1 MADIR
6 SVEHLLAAFEA
17 LPTEEQA
24 LLELLSVQNMARTT
38 DPIARFALK
47 AELTAPG
54 GKRYSLTALKRL
66 VRKLAAADLLEKGR
80 YRKLKPNKRIVE
92 FITRKVER
100 EGRLERYLQV
110 LYRFDTGQDPQGP
123 SYLVAVR
130 QTHFFRKL
138 RWAAYANDVQRF
150 GELRD
155 AWMRDNH
162 QESLPVDVLKELF
175 TREFDADWIKS
186 RAPEIRDDS
195 LVCLADSAFTTLYPD
210 RALMGLVKEL
220 AKDAELPSELYDIAV
235 KHQLLCGDFKGAEE
249 LLSKDSSP
257 NGQMFRGWIA
267 CVRGQRD
274 AAIACFRN
282 GLRASPDS
290 MTSWFAPFYVFSLI
304 GTGEP
309 ACVREGATFIARA
322 LTEYKQ
328 NKLSKALNA
337 GTDFALGKA
346 ERARAKS
353 KSFAPHELVYQGPIT
368 ELFGTITYC
377 RCSDQALKHASD
389 RISFKAAESEAAGY
403 RWLALEY
410 HRLHR
415 WVNRDG
421 HGRSARDDRRD
432 DLGTV
437 PLMESLVKISQ
448 WKAGLSAL
456 RSLNPRDFAR
466 STRTRPKS
474 KARLVW
480 LVAVTE
486 SGLQLEAREQKMLK
500 SGSWSKGRR
509 IATMRLLEGTNL
521 RCLTDQDWAV
531 CDAIRY
537 ELHGYGYEFEDAF
550 AALIG
555 HQNVYRLDAPTT
567 RVEIVQASPEVH
579 VVPDGDAV
587 RIKLV
592 PAPPSSGD
600 TLIAAE
606 STTRISVTVF
616 EDKHHA
622 IFGVVGPKGLRVPA
636 GKSGKIGPAVETV
649 SKLATVQSDV
659 PGIIAAP
666 REVVADATPQFHL
679 TPFAEGLQA
688 VPVVRPFANAG
699 PTFPP
704 GEGRAAVFTH
714 IRGKGAR
721 TTRDLKKERRRLDAV
736 VSACRSLEGTSWN
749 GTGWVFERPEDCLEL
764 LDELHML
771 GDSVKLAWPKGEK
784 LKLRHRAGT
793 DRLFLRIR
801 SRTDWFN
808 VSGNVKVDTGLVL
821 TLRKLLDGLERGSG
835 RFVPLKGNEFLALT
849 DQFRQRAEELADIL
863 DGRGKSFRL
872 HPGRAFA
879 LGAILED
886 VGRVSSD
893 AAWKGQ
899 VKRFRAAQSMEPK
912 VPSTLQAELR
922 GYQVEGFRWAARLAT
937 WGAGACLADDMGL
950 GKTLQALAV
959 ILARTNS
966 GPSLVIAPTS
976 VCPNWIDET
985 YRFAPTLRP
994 VQFGP
999 GDRKAMLQE
1008 AGPFDLVVCSYGLL
1022 HYEAE
1027 NLAAVKW
1034 GTIVLDEA
1042 QAIKNSETKRWRAA
1056 MKLAGGFRMITT
1068 GTPIENHLGEL
1079 HSLFAFIN
1087 PGLLGTAKAFHQKF
1101 AQPIHQ
1107 YGNQN
1112 ARNRLKRLIRPFI
1125 LRRTKAAVL
1134 EELPPRTEIT
1144 LRISMTVEERA
1155 FYEAV
1160 RQQALESLSAPGGG
1174 AGGAAHLKVLAQITK
1189 LRRACCHPALVM
1201 PESPIASSKLKTF
1214 LKTVDD
1220 LIASRHKA
1228 LVFSQFV
1235 THLSIVRSHL
1245 DTKGLK
1251 YRYLDGSTPV
1261 RQRKR
1266 EIDAFQAGK
1275 GDLFLIS
1282 LRAGG
1287 QGLNLTAADYVIHL
1301 DPWWNPAVEDQAS
1314 DRAHRIGQTRP
1325 VTIYR
1330 LVMKDSIEEKI
1341 VDLHRTKRDL
1351 ADNLLAGTDMTGKM
1365 SADELLALL
1374 RKN

>member
-6 SVEHLLAAFEA
+6 SVEHLLAAFESLLA
-17 LPTEEQA
+17 EEQA
-24 LLELLSVQNMARTT
+24 LLELLSVENMARTT
-38 DPIARFALK
+38 DQIARFAVM
-47 AELTAPG
+47 AELAAPI
-54 GKRYSLTALKRL
+54 GKRYSLAALKRL
-66 VRKLAAADLLEKGR
+66 VQKLAAAELLEADR
-80 YRKLKPNKRIVE
+80 YRRLKPNARIVE
-92 FITRKVER
+92 AITKKVER
-100 EGRLERYLQV
+100 EGRLERCLQA
-110 LYRFDTGQDPQGP
+110 LYRFDNGQDPRNP
-123 SYLVAVR
+123 SYLVNVR
-130 QTHFFRKL
+130 SDQLLPKL
-138 RWAAYANDVQRF
+138 RRAAYSNDAQRF

-155 AWMRDNH
+155 AWPRYTR
-162 QESLPVDVLKELF
+162 QKSLPIDVLRDLF
-175 TREFDADWIKS
+175 TKQFDADWIVS
-186 RAPEIRDDS
+186 RAPGIRDES
-195 LVCLADSAFTTLYPD
+195 LVALAESGFQTQSPD
-210 RALMGLVKEL
+210 QALMGVIKKL
-220 AKDAELPSELYDIAV
+220 AKDADRPSDLSNIAV
-235 KHQLLCGDFKGAEE
+235 TNELLRGDFNSAEE
-249 LLSKDSSP
+249 LLPKDSSP
-257 NGQMFRGWIA
+257 NGQMFRGWLA

-274 AAIACFRN
+274 AAIAYFRK
-282 GLRASPDS
+282 GLRTSTHS
-290 MTSWFAPFYVFSLI
+290 ELSWFAPFYVFSLI

-309 ACVREGATFIARA
+309 ACVEEGSKFVTRA
-322 LTEYKQ
+322 FPGKKKDPLAA
-328 NKLSKALNA
+328 ALKSA
-337 GTDFALGKA
+337 TDFAGGKA
-346 ERARAKS
+346 ERARARS
-353 KSFAPHELVYQGPIT
+353 KRFAPHELVYLVPIT
-368 ELFGTITYC
+368 ELFGLITYC
-377 RCSDQALKHASD
+377 WCSDQAFKHASD
-389 RISFKAAESEAAGY
+389 RIAFEATCAKRVGY
-403 RWLALEY
+403 HWLALEY
-410 HRLHR
+410 RRLHN
-415 WVNRDG
+415 WLNRDG
-421 HGRSARDDRRD
+421 HDQSDRDVSGDN
-432 DLGTV
+432 LGTV
-437 PLMESLVKISQ
+437 PLVDLLVKVTPWQ
-448 WKAGLSAL
+448 VGLSAL
-456 RSLNPRDFAR
+456 RRLKPREFSSAKK
-466 STRTRPKS
+466 TRPKS

-486 SGLQLEAREQKMLK
+486 SGPDLKALEQKTLK

-531 CDAIRY
+531 CDAIKY
-537 ELHGYGYEFEDAF
+537 KLHGYGYEFEGAF

-567 RVEIVQASPEVH
+567 RVEIVRATPEVH
-579 VVPDGDAV
+579 IAPDGDAV

-592 PAPPSSGD
+592 PTPPSSGN
-600 TLIAAE
+600 TLIASE
-606 STTRISVTVF
+606 TPTRISVTVF
-616 EDKHHA
+616 EAKHHA
-622 IFGVVGPKGLRVPA
+622 IFGVLGPKGLRVPA
-636 GKSGKIGPAVETV
+636 GKSGEIGRAVETV

-666 REVVADATPQFHL
+666 REVIADATPQFHL
-679 TPFAEGLQA
+679 TPFADGLQA
-688 VPVVRPFANAG
+688 VPVVQPFANEG

-721 TTRDLKKERRRLDAV
+721 TTRDLKKESQRLDAV
-736 VSACRSLEGTSWN
+736 VSACRSLEGTPWN
-749 GTGWVFERPEDCLEL
+749 GTGWVFEKPEDCLEL
-764 LDELHML
+764 LDELHAL

-821 TLRKLLDGLERGSG
+821 TLRKLLDGLERGAG
-835 RFVPLKGNEFLALT
+835 RFVPLKGNEFLALSE
-849 DQFRQRAEELADIL
+849 QFRQRAEELADIL
-863 DGRGKSFRL
+863 DSRGKSFRL
-872 HPGRAFA
+872 HPGRAFV
-879 LGAILED
+879 LGSILEE
-886 VGRVSSD
+886 VGRVHSD
-893 AAWKGQ
+893 AAWKAQ
-899 VKRFRAAQSMEPK
+899 AKRFRTAQSMEPE

-922 GYQVEGFRWAARLAT
+922 GYQVEGFRWAARLAE

-959 ILARTNS
+959 TLARATS

-985 YRFAPTLRP
+985 HRFAPTLKP

-1027 NLAAVKW
+1027 NLAAVSW
-1034 GTIVLDEA
+1034 ATVVLDEA

-1056 MKLAGGFRMITT
+1056 MKLSGGFRMITT

-1087 PGLLGTAKAFHQKF
+1087 PGLLGTARAFHRKF

-1144 LRISMTVEERA
+1144 LRIAMTVEERA

-1160 RQQALESLSAPGGG
+1160 RQQALEALAEPGGG
-1174 AGGAAHLKVLAQITK
+1174 PAGTGHLKVLAQITR

-1220 LIASRHKA
+1220 LIAGRHKA

-1235 THLSIVRSHL
+1235 SHLSIVRSHL
-1245 DTKGLK
+1245 DSKGLK
-1251 YRYLDGSTPV
+1251 YRYLDGSTPA
-1261 RQRKR
+1261 RRRKR
-1266 EIDAFQAGK
+1266 EIDDFQAGK

-1330 LVMKDSIEEKI
+1330 LVMEDSIEEKI

-1365 SADELLALL
+1365 SAEELLALL